1 MFNASLRS
9 LWKLQKRVMMF
20 SDNFG
25 LLADDCHCLQKSLG
39 TLRGDM
45 LWSGGSLLPDRIGQV
60 LSSVL
65 SRAVDV
71 GVEGAWRVCEASPR
85 SLFSS
90 LSPPPSLPL
99 SSTDQLE
106 SCKSLDA
113 MWPRVRRRNTLKAR
127 AKVDEL
133 DLDEEEEILLWPHV
147 EMPLRLLDQQ
157 LM

>member
-9 LWKLQKRVMMF
+9 LWKLQKRVMLF

-25 LLADDCHCLQKSLG
+25 LLADDCPLQKSLG

-45 LWSGGSLLPDRIGQV
+45 LWSGESLLPDRIEQV

-71 GVEGAWRVCEASPR
+71 GVEGAWRVCEASPG

-90 LSPPPSLPL
+90 LSPPSSLPL

-106 SCKSLDA
+106 PCKSLDA
-113 MWPRVRRRNTLKAR
+113 LWPRVRRRNTLQAR

-133 DLDEEEEILLWPHV
+133 NLDEEEEIHLWPHV